1 MELHNN
7 VSVSPLLDAFLDTGT
22 HAHDSTESIP
32 FATTIWI
39 SSGEKRKMHRLDMR
53 EMVSVHGPAVSTAS
67 STSTAQPPP
76 TDDAHKRASISELAL
91 ETHGSMQASVQ
102 PRMPQDQHRDPR
114 VNAPPAGTRLAV
126 VALVHAGTLILG
138 VDTTTMSRNNSP
150 RLSGD
155 AVLPSPSG
163 SGSPRLES
171 GAPSKAGKS
180 SASRAATHI
189 GSVPDDW
196 PMYSA
201 QASDYTLG
209 PTIGFG
215 ASSVVY
221 QASFKPLNGRAC
233 AVKVIDLEAFG
244 RDLAELRRETQLM
257 SLSKH
262 PNVLRVRGCWVD
274 GSKLHIATRLMS
286 SGSMLDI
293 MRFSFPEG
301 FEESV
306 IATILKQALE
316 GLNYLHINNWRHR

>member
-1 MELHNN
+1 
-7 VSVSPLLDAFLDTGT
+7 
-22 HAHDSTESIP
+22 
-32 FATTIWI
+32 
-39 SSGEKRKMHRLDMR
+39 
-53 EMVSVHGPAVSTAS
+53 
-67 STSTAQPPP
+67 
-76 TDDAHKRASISELAL
+76 
-91 ETHGSMQASVQ
+91 
-102 PRMPQDQHRDPR
+102 
-114 VNAPPAGTRLAV
+114 
-126 VALVHAGTLILG
+126 
-138 VDTTTMSRNNSP
+138 MSRNNSP

-155 AVLPSPSG
+155 AVLPSSSG

-171 GAPSKAGKS
+171 GAPSKAGKTL
-180 SASRAATHI
+180 ASRAATHI

-316 GLNYLHINNWRHR
+316 GLNYLHINNWLHR